1 MWGFCNVYSTN
12 TDREWLDA
20 FSFRAINRQVGGDL
34 LIFPPA
40 PISFPSSLPFTTPL
54 RTHADIKYII
64 YIYIYKKPT
73 KKVFYYIYGVKS
85 VHKLY

>member
-20 FSFRAINRQVGGDL
+20 FSFRAINRLVGGDL

-40 PISFPSSLPFTTPL
+40 PISFPFISPL
-54 RTHADIKYII
+54 RTCADIKYI
-64 YIYIYKKPT
+64 YIYNLYKKPT